1 MKQKNYVAYLRQS
14 TVKQEISGLGVE
26 AQREIIQNYLKD
38 RKTIAEYIETESGRK
53 SNRPKLTEA
62 LELCRKTNSVL
73 IVAKLDRL
81 SRNVAFT
88 SKLLES
94 DVEIVFCDFPE
105 ANKLVL
111 HIISSI
117 AEYEAGLISQRT
129 KQSLKAKKA
138 RGYKLGK
145 SENLLNKLEQ
155 AVKNSNKTNH
165 QKALDNPNNKRAI
178 ALLKNLVK
186 EDRSLSEMARIL
198 NSEGFVTAMGKEF
211 RASQVSILLKRYNL
225 KRIEIMGPKYVLILD
240 FCVGCLNIIRLT
252 DEELRESENYDD
264 FEDFLITIEGKYG
277 FRLNNCQWMV
287 IENLDIYCYQNGEE
301 TELNLL

>member
-1 MKQKNYVAYLRQS
+1 MLIMKQKNYVAYLRQS

-129 KQSLKAKKA
+129 RQSLKAKKA
-138 RGYKLGK
+138 RGYRLGK
-145 SENLLNKLEQ
+145 SENLLNKLDQ
-155 AVKNSNKTNH
+155 AVKNSNRTNH

-225 KRIEIMGPKYVLILD
+225 KKD
-240 FCVGCLNIIRLT
+240 
-252 DEELRESENYDD
+252 
-264 FEDFLITIEGKYG
+264 
-277 FRLNNCQWMV
+277 
-287 IENLDIYCYQNGEE
+287 
-301 TELNLL
+301 

>member
-26 AQREIIQNYLKD
+26 AQREIIRNYLKD

-53 SNRPKLTEA
+53 SDRPK
-62 LELCRKTNSVL
+62 
-73 IVAKLDRL
+73 L

-129 KQSLKAKKA
+129 KQSLKAKKV
-138 RGYKLGK
+138 RGYRLGK
-145 SENLLNKLEQ
+145 SENLLNKLDQ
-155 AVKNSNKTNH
+155 AVKNSNRTNH

-198 NSEGFVTAMGKEF
+198 NSEGFVTSKGCQF

-225 KRIEIMGPKYVLILD
+225 K
-240 FCVGCLNIIRLT
+240 
-252 DEELRESENYDD
+252 
-264 FEDFLITIEGKYG
+264 ED
-277 FRLNNCQWMV
+277 
-287 IENLDIYCYQNGEE
+287 
-301 TELNLL
+301 